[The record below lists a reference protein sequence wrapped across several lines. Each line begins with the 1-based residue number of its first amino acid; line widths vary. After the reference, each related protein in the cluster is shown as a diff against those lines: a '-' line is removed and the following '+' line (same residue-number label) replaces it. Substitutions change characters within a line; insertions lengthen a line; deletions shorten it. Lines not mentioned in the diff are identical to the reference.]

1 MSAARPPCDPSE
13 HGYAFVDP
21 SGKVHVLDKSHPK
34 WAEDYLS
41 DHPELGS
48 WLERIGGLLK
58 HGWIRVAN
66 ITNLSVAGLDVP
78 PKAAWKAVLDMVVDC
93 VRKGMDPDAIIRVD
107 HGVGDQERS
116 SAWTAA
122 DFARRFGGRAYE
134 DAVFEAALSR
144 PAVRRTANSTV
155 DKDWVTGIK
164 KAWLAVAGESLRA
177 KDDVECL
184 RHLDEVARWVDL
196 LAEDLLFNKGFL
208 ATPHSLHLD
217 SLPAQIKQKIH
228 GELMSVKRE
237 LELSKNIIEGVR
249 DSINPKS
256 VSYKFDGGRIWK
268 MYQDKDPRSPQR
280 AFHADVREW
289 TGEGIRRA
297 SEIMTRKVFR
307 ALNENINKYGPIDF
321 GSIGPLEYDVQGVKV
336 IYEDFPYPEKGALAQ
351 FPRKDAPRESYRH
364 PDPESYV
371 RYLREVYAKLRQ
383 ADLQYLWYGI
393 LRIRCK
399 QCGGD
404 NPYGAH
410 FGVGGHYFSNRD
422 EIRVYM
428 DSGPG
433 IVPLLIHEIGHRYY
447 YRFMSASDRARFDSY
462 FAGASAKAVWKTLLR
477 YSQDMSDK
485 HSALLGVFRKD
496 PQMLSDMSMLV
507 RTYFDQM
514 LPADQATVAGWLR
527 GVPSTSE
534 YGSVSSA
541 EDFAEVFSDYV
552 MGVDLSRDQVE
563 RFKAFLGRRRRTA
576 AKLAARREV
585 DCHLKYWGL
594 AELIRG
600 GSAKLYH
607 GTTRQFQR
615 FDAAYIRH
623 DLINRFYKAPGI
635 FLAPKESVAS
645 RYAMAARNSM
655 LPTTVVGDLTRRNPG
670 AGMVLGRLVREGED
684 AWDGLFADATA
695 QFPSAE
701 TPFDALEQVT
711 GGVDPNTL
719 MDIAQHIEGSKYDR
733 GAADQTLFDL
743 WGMTSTETPDYILN
757 DLDKVG
763 LDSSEYRP
771 KIYTVSVSGLERVLV
786 TKSKSEA
793 EKARSRGYDAVVFCG
808 ADLVDGAPEVVV
820 FDPSKVRVVKVE
832 VVFMTPSDEPHYYNG
847 D

>member
-48 WLERIGGLLK
+48 WLERVGGLLK

-66 ITNLSVAGLDVP
+66 VTNLSVAGLDVP

-93 VRKGMDPDAIIRVD
+93 VRKGLDPDSIIRVD

-134 DAVFEAALSR
+134 DAVFDAALSR
-144 PAVRRTANSTV
+144 PAVRRASVGKHKLPKLPYAYDALDPHISEETLRFHHDKHHKAYVDGLNEAERAIAAARKSGDFEAIPALNAAQAFNAGGHALHTAY
-155 DKDWVTGIK
+155 W
-164 KAWLAVAGESLRA
+164 ESLTPDHNGPSEA
-177 KDDVECL
+177 L
-184 RHLDEVARWVDL
+184 VA
-196 LAEDLLFNKGFL
+196 A
-208 ATPHSLHLD
+208 
-217 SLPAQIKQKIH
+217 
-228 GELMSVKRE
+228 
-237 LELSKNIIEGVR
+237 IE
-249 DSINPKS
+249 K
-256 VSYKFDGGRIWK
+256 
-268 MYQDKDPRSPQR
+268 
-280 AFHADVREW
+280 
-289 TGEGIRRA
+289 
-297 SEIMTRKVFR
+297 
-307 ALNENINKYGPIDF
+307 DF
-321 GSIGPLEYDVQGVKV
+321 GSWEAFRSQLRESTVKV
-336 IYEDFPYPEKGALAQ
+336 RGSGWGVLVLTPAGMRVLTVMNHEDGVLWDGRILLPIDAWEHAYYLDYRNDRAAHFDAVFDNLVNWSVVERRLD
-351 FPRKDAPRESYRH
+351 DAPRTSSRT
-364 PDPESYV
+364 
-371 RYLREVYAKLRQ
+371 AK
-383 ADLQYLWYGI
+383 
-393 LRIRCK
+393 
-399 QCGGD
+399 
-404 NPYGAH
+404 
-410 FGVGGHYFSNRD
+410 S
-422 EIRVYM
+422 
-428 DSGPG
+428 
-433 IVPLLIHEIGHRYY
+433 
-447 YRFMSASDRARFDSY
+447 
-462 FAGASAKAVWKTLLR
+462 
-477 YSQDMSDK
+477 
-485 HSALLGVFRKD
+485 
-496 PQMLSDMSMLV
+496 
-507 RTYFDQM
+507 
-514 LPADQATVAGWLR
+514 TVAGWLR
-527 GVPSTSE
+527 GVPATSE
-534 YGSVSSA
+534 YRSVSSA
-541 EDFAEVFSDYV
+541 E
-552 MGVDLSRDQVE
+552 GLSRDQVE
-563 RFKAFLGRRRRTA
+563 RFNAFLGRQRRTA
-576 AKLAARREV
+576 ARLAARREV

-594 AELIRG
+594 DELIRG

-635 FLAPKESVAS
+635 FLAPRESVAS

-655 LPTTVVGDLTRRNPG
+655 LPASVVGDLTRRNPG
-670 AGMVLGRLVREGED
+670 AGMVLGRLVREGAE
-684 AWDGLFADATA
+684 AWDGLFADAVA

-719 MDIAQHIEGSKYDR
+719 MDIAQHIEGSNYDR

-743 WGMTSTETPDYILN
+743 WGMTSTETPEYILN
-757 DLDKVG
+757 DLDNVG

-793 EKARSRGYDAVVFCG
+793 EKARARGYDAVVFCG

-820 FDPSKVRVVKVE
+820 FDPSKVRVVKAE
-832 VVFMTPSDEPHYYNG
+832 VVSMTPSDEPDYYDG